1 MAIIGAVFLLAAA
14 SVVVADES
22 SGKAGEEAAGA
33 DAVKAAAAA
42 AKGSPVAAAK
52 GTPIALTMEAIEELD
67 QRKKALDARERQLEE
82 RAKSLEIQEK
92 LLKEKLHR
100 MEELNK
106 KMADRLDTF
115 QKDHDG
121 KITKLVTV
129 VETMKPQAAAEYVEN
144 LDADLAVAILAKIQV
159 AKAAKIMNLVDKKK
173 SARLTEMY
181 TGYRDSIEPAGAP
194 AAPAAKEAL
203 PANTKM

>member
-1 MAIIGAVFLLAAA
+1 MKNKLYVAIVGAIFLLAAA
-14 SVVVADES
+14 SVVVANEPP
-22 SGKAGEEAAGA
+22 GKTDPVKGAAT
-33 DAVKAAAAA
+33 A
-42 AKGSPVAAAK
+42 AKSAPSAAAK

-67 QRKKALDARERQLEE
+67 ERKKALDARERQLEE

-92 LLKEKLHR
+92 LLKEKLSR

-106 KMADRLDTF
+106 KMAGRLEDF
-115 QKDHDG
+115 KKDHDG

-129 VETMKPQAAAEYVEN
+129 VETMKPQAAAEYMEN
-144 LDADLAVAILAKIQV
+144 LDPDLAVAVLSKIQV

-173 SARLTEMY
+173 SARLTELY
-181 TGYRDSIEPAGAP
+181 TGYRDNIEPA
-194 AAPAAKEAL
+194 AAPAPAGKEAL